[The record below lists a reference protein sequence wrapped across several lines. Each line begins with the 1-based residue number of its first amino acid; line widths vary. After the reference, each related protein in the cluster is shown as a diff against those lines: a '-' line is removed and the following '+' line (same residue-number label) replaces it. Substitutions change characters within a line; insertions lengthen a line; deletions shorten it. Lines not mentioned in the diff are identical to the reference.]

1 MMPIHRTLSS
11 VIYQIGSHMNF
22 SGGPNPHTLDTERAG
37 LVEDGKVLAR
47 RVYAVSRLTP
57 TMMLANVANAL
68 SLLLILWFEKQ
79 TRVDA
84 ILWAMVVIIVSG
96 WVIFRQF
103 IRRRKPFPKTL
114 SRRTFRRSV
123 IQAAFL
129 GALWAYPGLTILP
142 EADGLL
148 QSFLIALAA
157 GMIAGGAITLY
168 PLPAAAYTFCG
179 IILLGSFVGF
189 SRTADTPTFWAF
201 ALVSVTFFIII
212 FQSIKRHERVFVSEF
227 EARTVLNIQNER
239 MGELLEAA
247 RRDTLEERKRNE
259 ERLLQTQKLEA
270 VGQLTAGI
278 AHDFNNL
285 LTAIRGHAEL
295 LEISGGANKELIDPI
310 VQSSDRGAE
319 LVRRLLAFARQQAL
333 APKSIFP
340 SDIIRETVALMRRTL
355 REDIQVELDLPE
367 ETWPVLM
374 DPGLLSNAL
383 LNLGTN
389 ARDAMPEDGT
399 ITIKLENAF
408 GDLAPSQLTGDY
420 VSLCV
425 HDTGSGMNTETRRRA
440 IEPFYTTKEFGTGSG
455 LGLSMVYGF
464 AVQSGGTMTIES
476 APGHGTTVTIFLPRS
491 AISPEDDNSES
502 SDDLP
507 LGEGKTV
514 LLVEDNL
521 SVRDSVT
528 RLLESLDYSVKAT
541 ESVEEAKDVLRRS
554 SEAPQ
559 MILSDVALPGGQRG
573 TDFVREIHDSHPQIG
588 VVLMSGYADT
598 GEPEESDTLG
608 EVLFLSKPFT
618 RAALAS
624 TMAKAGNATVD

>member
-1 MMPIHRTLSS
+1 MSMRRTLSR
-11 VIYQIGSHMNF
+11 VVYHIGSHMNF
-22 SGGPNPHTLDTERAG
+22 SGGPNPHTLETERAG

-57 TMMLANVANAL
+57 TMMLANIANAL
-68 SLLLILWFEKQ
+68 SVLLILWFEKQ
-79 TRVDA
+79 IRVDA
-84 ILWAMVVIIVSG
+84 ILWAMVVMIVSG
-96 WVIFRQF
+96 WVMFRQF
-103 IRRRKPFPKTL
+103 MRRRKPFPETL
-114 SRRTFRRSV
+114 SNRTYRRSLV
-123 IQAAFL
+123 QAAFL
-129 GALWAYPGLTILP
+129 GVLWAYPGLIILP

-157 GMIAGGAITLY
+157 GMISGGAITLY

-179 IILLGSFVGF
+179 IVLMGSFVGF
-189 SRTADTPTFWAF
+189 SRTAEMPTFWAF
-201 ALVSVTFFIII
+201 ALVSVTFLIII
-212 FQSIKRHERVFVSEF
+212 SQSIKRHERVFVSEF
-227 EARTVLNIQNER
+227 EARTILNTQNER
-239 MGELLEAA
+239 MGEMLEAV
-247 RRDTLEERKRNE
+247 RRDALEERKRNE

-295 LEISGGANKELIDPI
+295 LEISGGADKELIDPI

-333 APKSIFP
+333 APKPIFP
-340 SDIIRETVALMRRTL
+340 SDIIRETAALMRRTL
-355 REDIQVELDLPE
+355 REDIQVEMNLPE
-367 ETWPVLM
+367 ETWPVLI

-389 ARDAMPEDGT
+389 ARDAMPEGGK
-399 ITIKLENAF
+399 ITIKLENAL
-408 GDLAPSQLTGDY
+408 GELAPSQLAGDY
-420 VSLCV
+420 VRLSV
-425 HDTGSGMNTETRRRA
+425 QDTGAGMNTETQRRA
-440 IEPFYTTKEFGTGSG
+440 IEPFYTTKEFGAGSG

-464 AVQSGGTMTIES
+464 AVQSGGTMLIES
-476 APGHGTTVTIFLPRS
+476 APGQGATVTLFLPRS
-491 AISPEDDNSES
+491 AIAPEDEFGRS

-541 ESVEEAKDVLRRS
+541 ESVEEAKVALRRS

-559 MILSDVALPGGQRG
+559 MILSDVVLPGGQRG
-573 TDFVREIHDSHPQIG
+573 TDFVREIRDSHPQIG

-598 GEPEESDTLG
+598 GEPEEGDTLG
-608 EVLFLSKPFT
+608 GVLFLSKPFT

-624 TMAKAGNATVD
+624 TMAKARIAIVD

>member
-1 MMPIHRTLSS
+1 
-11 VIYQIGSHMNF
+11 MNF
-22 SGGPNPHTLDTERAG
+22 SGGPDPHTLETERAG

-47 RVYAVSRLTP
+47 RIYAVSRLTP
-57 TMMLANVANAL
+57 IMMLANIANAL

-84 ILWAMVVIIVSG
+84 IFWAVVVMMVSG
-96 WVIFRQF
+96 WVMFRQF
-103 IRRRKPFPKTL
+103 MRRRKPFPKTL
-114 SRRTFRRSV
+114 SSRTYKRSV
-123 IQAAFL
+123 IHAAFL
-129 GALWAYPGLTILP
+129 GALWAYPGLIILP

-157 GMIAGGAITLY
+157 GMISGGAITLY

-179 IILLGSFVGF
+179 IVLVGSFVGF
-189 SRTADTPTFWAF
+189 SRTAEMPTFWAF
-201 ALVSVTFFIII
+201 ALVSVTFLIII
-212 FQSIKRHERVFVSEF
+212 SQSIKRHERVFVSEF
-227 EARTVLNIQNER
+227 EARTILNTQNER
-239 MGELLEAA
+239 MAELLDAA
-247 RRDTLEERKRNE
+247 RRDALEERKRNE
-259 ERLLQTQKLEA
+259 DRLLQTQKLEA

-295 LEISGGANKELIDPI
+295 LEISGAADKELIGPI

-333 APKSIFP
+333 APMPLFP
-340 SDIIRETVALMRRTL
+340 SEIIRETAALMRRTL
-355 REDIQVELDLPE
+355 REDIQVELNLSE
-367 ETWPVLM
+367 ETWPILM

-389 ARDAMPEDGT
+389 ARDAMREGGQ

-408 GDLAPSQLTGDY
+408 GELAPSQLTGDY
-420 VSLCV
+420 VRLSV
-425 HDTGSGMNTETRRRA
+425 QDTGSGMSAETQRRA
-440 IEPFYTTKEFGTGSG
+440 IEPFYTTKEFGAGSG

-464 AVQSGGTMTIES
+464 AVQSGGTMSIES
-476 APGHGTTVTIFLPRS
+476 APGQGTTVTLFLPRS
-491 AISPEDDNSES
+491 AIVPEDDDSGS

-507 LGEGKTV
+507 LGKGKTV

-528 RLLESLDYSVKAT
+528 RLLESLDYAVTAT
-541 ESVEEAKDVLRRS
+541 ESVEEAKDVLRQS
-554 SEAPQ
+554 SDAPQ
-559 MILSDVALPGGQRG
+559 MILSDVVLPGGQRG
-573 TDFVREIHDSHPQIG
+573 TDFVREVRDSHPQIAM
-588 VVLMSGYADT
+588 VLMSGYADT

-608 EVLFLSKPFT
+608 GVLFLGKPFT

-624 TMAKAGNATVD
+624 TMAKAGIAIVD

>member
-1 MMPIHRTLSS
+1 MNSS
-11 VIYQIGSHMNF
+11 S
-22 SGGPNPHTLDTERAG
+22 GPNPHTLESERAG

-57 TMMLANVANAL
+57 TMMGANIANAL
-68 SLLLILWFEKQ
+68 SVLLILWFERQ
-79 TRVDA
+79 IRVDA
-84 ILWAMVVIIVSG
+84 ILWSMVVMIVSG

-103 IRRRKPFPKTL
+103 MRRRKPFPKTL
-114 SRRTFRRSV
+114 SSRTYRRSV
-123 IQAAFL
+123 LQAAFL
-129 GALWAYPGLTILP
+129 GALWAYPGLIILP
-142 EADGLL
+142 ETDGLL
-148 QSFLIALAA
+148 QSFMIALAA

-168 PLPAAAYTFCG
+168 PLPAAAYAFCG
-179 IILLGSFVGF
+179 IILVGSFVGF
-189 SRTADTPTFWAF
+189 IQTAEMPTFWAF

-212 FQSIKRHERVFVSEF
+212 SQSIKRHERVFVSEF
-227 EARTVLNIQNER
+227 EARTILNTQNER
-239 MGELLEAA
+239 MGELLEAV
-247 RRDTLEERKRNE
+247 RRDALEERKRNE

-319 LVRRLLAFARQQAL
+319 LVRRLLAFARQQTL
-333 APKSIFP
+333 APKPIFP
-340 SDIIRETVALMRRTL
+340 SDIVRETVALMRRTL
-355 REDIQVELDLPE
+355 REDIQVELNLPE
-367 ETWPVLM
+367 ETWPVLI

-389 ARDAMPEDGT
+389 ARDAMPEGGK
-399 ITIKLENAF
+399 ITIKLDNVF
-408 GDLAPSQLTGDY
+408 GELAPSQLTEGC
-420 VSLCV
+420 VRLCFQ
-425 HDTGSGMNTETRRRA
+425 DTGSGMNIDAQRRA
-440 IEPFYTTKEFGTGSG
+440 IEPFYTTKEFGAGSG

-464 AVQSGGTMTIES
+464 AVQSGGTMAIES
-476 APGHGTTVTIFLPRS
+476 ASGQGTTVTLFLPRS
-491 AISPEDDNSES
+491 AISPEDDCSGS

-528 RLLESLDYSVKAT
+528 RLLESLDYSVNAT
-541 ESVEEAKDVLRRS
+541 ESVEEANDVLSRS

-559 MILSDVALPGGQRG
+559 MILSDVVLPGGQRG
-573 TDFVREIHDSHPQIG
+573 TDFVREIRLSHPQIG

-598 GEPEESDTLG
+598 GGPEEGDTLG
-608 EVLFLSKPFT
+608 RVLFLSKPFT

-624 TMAKAGNATVD
+624 TMAKAGRSIVN

>member
-1 MMPIHRTLSS
+1 
-11 VIYQIGSHMNF
+11 MNSF
-22 SGGPNPHTLDTERAG
+22 GGPNPHTLEIDRAS

-47 RVYAVSRLTP
+47 RVYAISRLTP
-57 TMMLANVANAL
+57 TMMLANIANAL
-68 SLLLILWFEKQ
+68 SVLLILWFEKE

-84 ILWAMVVIIVSG
+84 IFWAMVVMIVSG

-103 IRRRKPFPKTL
+103 MRRRKPFPKTL
-114 SRRTFRRSV
+114 SIRTYKRSL

-129 GALWAYPGLTILP
+129 GALWAYPGLIILP

-179 IILLGSFVGF
+179 IILVGSFAGF
-189 SRTADTPTFWAF
+189 SRTAEMPTFWAF

-212 FQSIKRHERVFVSEF
+212 SQSIKRHERVFVSEF
-227 EARTVLNIQNER
+227 EARTILNTQNER

-247 RRDTLEERKRNE
+247 RRDALEERKRNE

-295 LEISGGANKELIDPI
+295 LEISGGAKKELIDPI

-333 APKSIFP
+333 APKPIFP
-340 SDIIRETVALMRRTL
+340 SDIIRETAALMRRTL
-355 REDIQVELDLPE
+355 REDIQVELNLPE

-389 ARDAMPEDGT
+389 ARDAMPEGGK
-399 ITIKLENAF
+399 ITVKLENAF
-408 GDLAPSQLTGDY
+408 GELVPSQLTGDY
-420 VSLCV
+420 VRLTV
-425 HDTGSGMNTETRRRA
+425 RDTGSGMNTETQRRA
-440 IEPFYTTKEFGTGSG
+440 IEPFYTTKEFGAGSG

-464 AVQSGGTMTIES
+464 AVQSGGTMLIES
-476 APGHGTTVTIFLPRS
+476 APGQGTTVTLFLPRS
-491 AISPEDDNSES
+491 AISPEDDYSGS

-528 RLLESLDYSVKAT
+528 RLLESLDYTVKAT

-559 MILSDVALPGGQRG
+559 MILSDVVLPGGQRG
-573 TDFVREIHDSHPQIG
+573 TDFVQEIRDRHPQIG

-598 GEPEESDTLG
+598 GGPEKGNTLG
-608 EVLFLSKPFT
+608 GVLFLSKPFT

-624 TMAKAGNATVD
+624 TMAKAEIAIVD